1 MDFSISDFVADRRAA
16 TPSAAAEMATPD
28 RADLG
33 RRVRGLSDRL
43 DNALD
48 GRLARERDRIAGLAA
63 RRVLTAPEG
72 AVQRRRE
79 LLKPTAQRLERA
91 MRHGLDVRG
100 RELRRLCA
108 QMQALSPLAVLG
120 RGYALV
126 RTPDGRLIPRAAGL
140 APGAAVAVQF
150 ADGTA
155 HARVERVEIQNT
167 DMAPDGADRE
177 ADV

>member
-1 MDFSISDFVADRRAA
+1 
-16 TPSAAAEMATPD
+16 
-28 RADLG
+28 
-33 RRVRGLSDRL
+33 
-43 DNALD
+43 
-48 GRLARERDRIAGLAA
+48 
-63 RRVLTAPEG
+63 
-72 AVQRRRE
+72 
-79 LLKPTAQRLERA
+79 

-126 RTPDGRLIPRAAGL
+126 RTPDGQLIPRAAGL
-140 APGAAVAVQF
+140 APGAAIAVQF